1 MTDDAAIPSLTTAL
15 NNAMYLIGEL
25 TNDEISTRSLAE
37 MNLRFARIEEIIG
50 AVQFNRQEEGWGI
63 HNPRSLQ
70 LLDEHIAML
79 DLLIAESRSRPEP
92 LKRLEAAS
100 GALRVH
106 RQRIERER
114 AGRRG

>member
-25 TNDEISTRSLAE
+25 TNDEISTRSLTE

-63 HNPRSLQ
+63 PNPRSLQ
-70 LLDEHIAML
+70 LLDEHIA
-79 DLLIAESRSRPEP
+79 SRVP
-92 LKRLEAAS
+92 LAAGAPQAS
-100 GALRVH
+100 GS
-106 RQRIERER
+106 REGG
-114 AGRRG
+114 APCPPPED

>member
-1 MTDDAAIPSLTTAL
+1 VTDDAAIPSLTTAL

-92 LKRLEAAS
+92 LERLETARV
-100 GALRVH
+100 ALSFH
-106 RQRIERER
+106 RKRIERE
-114 AGRRG
+114 